1 MTVEAADQRLGTV
14 AARGAAVT
22 LASQSLRIVLQL
34 ASIAVLARL
43 LTPRDYGLVAMVVAV
58 VGVGEIFRDLGLSTA
73 AVQSPSFS
81 KAQRDNLFWAST
93 ALGLALL
100 LVVLLSGHLIA
111 AFYGHRELVGIS
123 RALSLIFL
131 LNGAAT
137 QYRAGLNRRLQ
148 FGRLAIVDIT
158 AQVLGLACGLILAVN
173 GSGYWALV
181 AQQLV
186 QGGVALALVIVA
198 GRWVPGRPRR
208 GVGMRPF
215 FSFGL
220 NVVGGQV
227 INYAGRNTDALV
239 IGYRFGAADLGTYNR
254 AFQLL
259 MVPLGQVRQPST
271 SVALPVLAKL
281 QDQDR
286 RYGEYLARGQLAF
299 GYTLVV
305 GLALAAGAAR
315 PVVAL
320 VLGDQWAG
328 VVPLIRAL
336 AFAGMFETLAYVGFW
351 AYLSRGLTRQLL
363 RYSIVSSLLKASF
376 VLIGSHWGVLGVAVG
391 FAVGPSLD
399 WPLSLWWLSRCTRLP
414 MRRLIVGAL
423 RPAPVAVIGG
433 ALVTAVIATIPGTS
447 ALLQL
452 TVALLT
458 MTAVY
463 AGAAVISRAV
473 RQDLRD
479 LRDIARRVL
488 PSRISRSPVQ

>member
-1 MTVEAADQRLGTV
+1 MTVEAPDHRLGIV

-73 AVQSPSFS
+73 AVQSPSLT

-93 ALGLALL
+93 ALGLVLL
-100 LVVLLSGHLIA
+100 VVVLLSGPAIA
-111 AFYGHRELVGIS
+111 AFYGHPELVGIS
-123 RALSLIFL
+123 QALSLIFV

-148 FGRLAIVDIT
+148 FGRLAVIDIT
-158 AQVLGLACGLILAVN
+158 AQVLGLACGLFLAYT

-198 GRWVPGRPRR
+198 GRWMPGRPRR

-239 IGYRFGAADLGTYNR
+239 IGHRFGAADLGTYNR

-281 QDQDR
+281 QDEDR
-286 RYGEYLARGQLAF
+286 RYGEYLVRGQLAF

-305 GLALAAGAAR
+305 GLAVAAGAAR

-320 VLGDQWAG
+320 FLGDQWAG

-351 AYLSRGLTRQLL
+351 VYLSRGLTRQLL

-399 WPLSLWWLSRCTRLP
+399 WPISLWWLSRCTRLP

-423 RPAPVAVIGG
+423 RPAAVAVIGG
-433 ALVTAVIATIPGTS
+433 ALVTAVVGAISDAP

-452 TVALLT
+452 SLALLT
-458 MTAVY
+458 MAAVY
-463 AGAAVISRAV
+463 AGAAIVSRAV

-479 LRDIARRVL
+479 VTDIARRVL
-488 PSRISRSPVQ
+488 PSRISRSSVQ